1 MNVKTISRS
10 IAAAF
15 LVVAFGYYLLH
26 GLTYDGPT
34 EYGQSVL
41 AWVGPQM
48 ALPIIALTVTPIVFA
63 FTGDGILSALTGTNS
78 AEYRHAQIGIGT
90 VRAVRH
96 TGVTLNHQPQL
107 RIELSVEGAD
117 GKVFPSVAKTV
128 VPHHQIAMLR
138 PGLVLPVRY
147 LPHRTDKVE
156 IDLSGD
162 QRAAQH
168 AMDEAMLRKG
178 FTTRGKLDIAERG
191 IATQGVVQT
200 LSVPGEIRDGH
211 TKVVLGLAVTR
222 PDGSTF
228 TARTEKFVPPTAVG
242 HVQVGRIL
250 RVHYLPEDESEVV
263 IAIPVSA

>member
-1 MNVKTISRS
+1 MKTVARAV
-10 IAAAF
+10 AAAF
-15 LVVAFGYYLLH
+15 AVAAFGYYLLH

-34 EYGQSVL
+34 EYGQDIL

-48 ALPIIALTVTPIVFA
+48 ALPIIALTITPIVFA

-78 AEYRHAQIGIGT
+78 HAFRGAQIGLGT

-96 TGVTLNHQPQL
+96 TGVSLNDQPQL

-117 GKVFPSVAKTV
+117 GKVFGSAAKLV
-128 VPHHQIAMLR
+128 VPLHQMSTLR
-138 PGLVLPVRY
+138 PGVVLPVRY

-168 AMDEAMLRKG
+168 AMNEAMLRKG

-191 IATQGVVQT
+191 IAAQGVVQT

-211 TKVVLGLAVTR
+211 TKVVLGLVVTR

-228 TARTEKFVPPTAVG
+228 AARTEKYVPPTAVG

-250 RVHYLPEDESEVV
+250 RVHYLPQDESEVV
-263 IAIPVSA
+263 IAVPVGA